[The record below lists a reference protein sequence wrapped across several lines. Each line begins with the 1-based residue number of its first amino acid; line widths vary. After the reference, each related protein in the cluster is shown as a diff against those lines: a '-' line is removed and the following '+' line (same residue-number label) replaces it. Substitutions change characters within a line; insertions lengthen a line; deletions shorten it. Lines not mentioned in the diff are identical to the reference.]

1 MPLLDHLRELR
12 NRVIL
17 AVAGIAVASVL
28 GWFLYTP
35 LFEALQ
41 RPILDIAAQ
50 RDAQVV
56 INFAGVATSLDMQ
69 IKVALFAGVIVSSPW
84 WIYQLWAFVGPGL
97 TRRERRYTLGFV
109 AAAVPLFLI
118 GTGVGWWILP
128 RAVAILTSFTP
139 QGAANIIDA
148 QSYLGFVMRMILAF
162 GLAFLLPIA
171 MVGLTMA
178 GLVRARTWLAG
189 WRWAVMGTA
198 VFAAAITPTSD
209 ALTMFILMVPMVVL
223 YFGAVGVGLL
233 ADRRRD
239 ARLAAEGLA

>member
-84 WIYQLWAFVGPGL
+84 WIYQLWAFIGPGL

-223 YFGAVGVGLL
+223 YFGAVGVGSL

>member
-17 AVAGIAVASVL
+17 AVAGIAVASVF

-84 WIYQLWAFVGPGL
+84 WIYQLWAFIGPGL